1 MENPRVKIYLEG
13 KCFDLSR
20 DIAEKIPYI
29 ANMYEGTN
37 NKEGDITIKRSARLF
52 KYVLEF
58 VIDDTYLFPAQ
69 YEQELRF
76 YCIEYKPENLY
87 YEDTK
92 ITDKL
97 TQLCAYNE
105 RVDQLLRNLFVAQV
119 FPYTCIRCRCKRG
132 LQSRQSVCLNCKP
145 FCVITDCSE
154 LTQNQYCDKHKNE
167 HLFCNIKACIWFK
180 LKGSQYCIEHEYH
193 HF

>member
-20 DIAEKIPYI
+20 DIVEKIPYI

-52 KYVLEF
+52 KYVIEF

-92 ITDKL
+92 IMDKL

-105 RVDQLLRNLFVAQV
+105 RADHLFKELFSTQRW
-119 FPYTCIRCRCKRG
+119 PYACKRC
-132 LQSRQSVCLNCKP
+132 LSKEAKDTRSNVCNNCRP
-145 FCVITDCSE
+145 YCSIKNCNE
-154 LTQNQYCDKHKNE
+154 LTEYQYCHNTIV
-167 HLFCNIKACIWFK
+167 FMASVIKK
-180 LKGSQYCIEHEYH
+180 VVYGLS
-193 HF
+193 